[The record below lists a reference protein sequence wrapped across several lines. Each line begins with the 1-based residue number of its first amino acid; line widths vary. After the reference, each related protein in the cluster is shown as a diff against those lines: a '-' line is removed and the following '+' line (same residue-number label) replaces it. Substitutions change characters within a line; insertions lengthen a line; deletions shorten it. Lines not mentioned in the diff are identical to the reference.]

1 MRALLCSIVLA
12 TLGQL
17 AAAPTVPPDF
27 ELKAR
32 FFPGGS
38 WTPGSWNPW
47 NLTIH
52 PDGTALQDTS
62 VVGTGT
68 DRHVVKKI
76 QLSQAA
82 VAEILS
88 AFREAHFFNLPKKLT
103 KPIAEHQMG
112 VSLKLTLDGHS
123 HVVTFSVPA
132 KIRDRAAA
140 RRFRRA
146 WRVVAAKIPSTNKN
160 REFDYWFQHNPL

>member
-1 MRALLCSIVLA
+1 MRALLCGILLA

-17 AAAPTVPPDF
+17 AVASTVPPDF

-38 WTPGSWNPW
+38 WTPGNWDPW
-47 NLTIH
+47 NLTIY
-52 PDGTALQDTS
+52 PDGIAIQNTS
-62 VVGTGT
+62 VIGTGT
-68 DRHVVKKI
+68 DRNVVKKI
-76 QLSQAA
+76 HLSQAA

-88 AFREAHFFNLPKKLT
+88 AFHEAHFFNLPKKLT

-112 VSLKLTLDGHS
+112 ISLKLTLDGHS

-140 RRFRRA
+140 RRFWRA
-146 WRVVAAKIPSTNKN
+146 WRVVAAKIPSANKN